1 MGFGFVGFAVMILLA
16 LAVVAYG
23 LFSSK
28 RSIGIA
34 LIALAVA
41 VLAAGGAWYAWA
53 ESHDIPWTIG
63 YGMVTVISIASA
75 ARQFVGRT
83 PIK

>member
-1 MGFGFVGFAVMILLA
+1 MGFGFVGFVVMILVA
-16 LAVVAYG
+16 MAVVAYG
-23 LFSSK
+23 LFGPK

-41 VLAAGGAWYAWA
+41 ILAAGGAWHAWA
-53 ESHDIPWTIG
+53 ESHDMPWTIG
-63 YGMVTVISIASA
+63 YGVVVVVSIASA

>member
-1 MGFGFVGFAVMILLA
+1 MGFGFVGFVVMILVA
-16 LAVVAYG
+16 MAVVAYG
-23 LFSSK
+23 LFGPK

-41 VLAAGGAWYAWA
+41 ILAAGGAWYAWA
-53 ESHDIPWTIG
+53 ESHDMPWTIG
-63 YGMVTVISIASA
+63 YGVVVVVSIASA